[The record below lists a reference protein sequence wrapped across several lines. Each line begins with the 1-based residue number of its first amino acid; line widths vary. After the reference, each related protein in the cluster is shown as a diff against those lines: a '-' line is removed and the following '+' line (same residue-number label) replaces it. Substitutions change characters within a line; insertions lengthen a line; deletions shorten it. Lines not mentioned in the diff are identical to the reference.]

1 MALRLSKV
9 RVDIRE
15 LEGVRSVEIPTT
27 RGGRDE
33 LRRVDTI
40 TSVILLIVHTLRYI
54 KSQKKRHFC
63 TGRTLQISECHKLQR
78 QSFGRN
84 PTTRLSRL

>member
-1 MALRLSKV
+1 MSITCHNNRFFGIKV
-9 RVDIRE
+9 
-15 LEGVRSVEIPTT
+15 S
-27 RGGRDE
+27 
-33 LRRVDTI
+33 I

>member
-1 MALRLSKV
+1 MSITCPNNRFFGIKV
-9 RVDIRE
+9 
-15 LEGVRSVEIPTT
+15 S
-27 RGGRDE
+27 
-33 LRRVDTI
+33 I
-40 TSVILLIVHTLRYI
+40 TSVILQIVHTLRYI

-63 TGRTLQISECHKLQR
+63 TGISECHKLQR